1 LTSSYALN
9 AHFGL
14 PWNKVD
20 HLAVEAKVAGPGD
33 DFLQSIG
40 DVVAVYLGAITARAA
55 FSLAG
60 RSASLCCRI

>member
-1 LTSSYALN
+1 MAISGFPGMRSI
-9 AHFGL
+9 
-14 PWNKVD
+14 
-20 HLAVEAKVAGPGD
+20 HLAVEARVAGLGD

-40 DVVAVYLGAITARAA
+40 DIVAVCLERFTARAA